1 VAQVD
6 WDEFK
11 SMFYRTRDDQTGYEP
26 RKLFTVVDFIMH
38 DKNASGSI
46 DLDEAVTNLYQ
57 RFGKEPVDKA
67 MKEINTDDGSSDKS
81 MSFST
86 YVQIQAEAQKALN
99 TKSLSATNATMVPQ
113 VKAVTLTDPSL
124 QHLL

>member
-57 RFGKEPVDKA
+57 RFGKVGRA
-67 MKEINTDDGSSDKS
+67 C
-81 MSFST
+81 
-86 YVQIQAEAQKALN
+86 AR
-99 TKSLSATNATMVPQ
+99 SA
-113 VKAVTLTDPSL
+113 
-124 QHLL
+124 

>member
-1 VAQVD
+1 LIAPGAPRASCTLVVPRVCPVCQEPVD
-6 WDEFK
+6 TAMSEMVIP
-11 SMFYRTRDDQTGYEP
+11 SHPTPQ
-26 RKLFTVVDFIMH
+26 
-38 DKNASGSI
+38 
-46 DLDEAVTNLYQ
+46 
-57 RFGKEPVDKA
+57 EPVDKA